1 MSLVSETNIAAR
13 ATRLA
18 EALGAPGVDLIL
30 VSELV
35 NVRYLTGY
43 TGSNGIALIG
53 PDTRVFITDFRY
65 VEQAAAEVDASFE
78 RVQTNTAIDLVD
90 ELPSVL
96 GNATV
101 KLGFDDAH
109 TSVAAFDRLKTVL
122 GDRASLVPVGGLV
135 EEQRRVKD
143 AEEIEAIAASQKI
156 ADDALTALLAG
167 PIIGRTERELA
178 LALEHDMRV
187 RGASGPSFPS
197 IVAAGPHGAL
207 PHAQPRDVVIESGQ
221 LITIDWGAIV
231 DGYCSDCT
239 RTVAAGEISDAAREA
254 YELVLRAQEAALSA
268 ITAGADCH
276 AVDAIARDIITA
288 AGHGEHFG
296 HGLGHGVGL
305 DIHEAP
311 TLSRR
316 IKAGADQL
324 QVNDVVTDEPGVYV
338 PGEFGIR
345 IEDLCVVTEGA
356 PRVLTSIPK
365 TLRTVA

>member
-1 MSLVSETNIAAR
+1 MTLVSETNMAAR

-18 EALGAPGVDLIL
+18 EALTGPGVDLIL
-30 VSELV
+30 VTDLV

-43 TGSNGIALIG
+43 TGTNGLALIG

-65 VEQAAAEVDASFE
+65 VEQAAVEVDATFE
-78 RVQTNTAIDLVD
+78 RVQTDTAIELAD

-96 GNATV
+96 GDGPRRI
-101 KLGFDDAH
+101 GFDDTH
-109 TSVAAFDRLKTVL
+109 TSVAAFARLKRVL
-122 GDRASLVPVGGLV
+122 GDQITLVPAGGLV
-135 EEQRRVKD
+135 EGLRRIKD
-143 AEEIEAIAASQKI
+143 AEEIEAIAAAQEI
-156 ADDALTALLAG
+156 ADAALEALLSG
-167 PIIGRTERELA
+167 PVIGRTERELA

-207 PHAQPRDVVIESGQ
+207 PHAQPRDVAVQAGQ
-221 LITIDWGAIV
+221 LIVVDWGAIK

-239 RTVAAGEISDAAREA
+239 RTVAAGEISGRMREA
-254 YELVLRAQEAALSA
+254 YDLVLAAQEAALAA

-276 AVDAIARDIITA
+276 AVDAVARDLITA
-288 AGHGEHFG
+288 AGHGDHFG

-316 IKAGADQL
+316 IEAGAETL
-324 QVNDVVTDEPGVYV
+324 AVNEIVTDEPGVYL

-345 IEDLCVVTEGA
+345 IEDLCVVTDGA

-365 TLRTVA
+365 ALRTVT

>member
-1 MSLVSETNIAAR
+1 MTLVSETNMAAR
-13 ATRLA
+13 ATRLVELLA
-18 EALGAPGVDLIL
+18 GPGADLIL
-30 VSELV
+30 VTELI

-43 TGSNGIALIG
+43 TGTNGLALIG

-65 VEQAAAEVDASFE
+65 VEQAAVEVDRSFE
-78 RVQTNTAIDLVD
+78 RVQTNTAVDLAD

-96 GNATV
+96 PAGARR
-101 KLGFDDAH
+101 LGFDDAH
-109 TSVAAFDRLKTVL
+109 TSVAAFERLRGVL
-122 GDRASLVPVGGLV
+122 GEAVSLVPAGGLV
-135 EEQRRVKD
+135 EKLRRIKD
-143 AEEIEAIAASQKI
+143 AEEIQAIAASQQI
-156 ADDALTALLAG
+156 ADAALEALLSG
-167 PIIGRTERELA
+167 PVIGRTERELA
-178 LALEHDMRV
+178 LALEHDMRL

-197 IVAAGPHGAL
+197 IVAAGAHGAL
-207 PHAQPRDVVIESGQ
+207 PHAQPRDVAVQAGQ
-221 LITIDWGAIV
+221 LIVIDWGAIK

-239 RTVAAGEISDAAREA
+239 RTVAAGEISDRMRDA
-254 YELVLRAQEAALSA
+254 YELVLHAQQAALGA

-276 AVDAIARDIITA
+276 GVDAVARDIITA

-316 IKAGADQL
+316 VAAGAETL
-324 QVNDVVTDEPGVYV
+324 AVNEIVTDEPGVYL

-345 IEDLCVVTEGA
+345 IEDLCVVTDGA

-365 TLRTVA
+365 ALRTVG